1 MFLSGVP
8 YSHFSAHDFIAMSP
22 SSSVLPED
30 TSKCRQEVHHLPL
43 FILNW
48 LLRSFYYTYGMPA
61 TPQEIWMPRIG
72 PIQTI
77 GINRIN
83 SDGT

>member
-22 SSSVLPED
+22 SSSSVLPED

-43 FILNW
+43 SNIL
-48 LLRSFYYTYGMPA
+48 LLLY
-61 TPQEIWMPRIG
+61 QECPLLVQELWMSRIG
-72 PIQTI
+72 PLTYNWGQE
-77 GINRIN
+77 
-83 SDGT
+83 